1 MTARSPS
8 AWTQRTQTMIPI
20 TPEYLRPRLL
30 HRDNDSHKHD
40 YGRLLIVAG
49 CETMPGAA
57 ILSTGA
63 AALGVWIHGM
73 AGDVLTAE
81 KSAEAYDSEE
91 LIGKLECGFRQ
102 LYRKKNL

>member
-1 MTARSPS
+1 
-8 AWTQRTQTMIPI
+8 
-20 TPEYLRPRLL
+20 
-30 HRDNDSHKHD
+30 
-40 YGRLLIVAG
+40 
-49 CETMPGAA
+49 MPGAA